1 MLTNLLFGVQHS
13 PQRKACIGLSL
24 LICLLGL
31 ILFPVRGWEYGLTFL
46 LIGLLSG
53 AVLTRVFA
61 AREERA
67 ATTEQLER
75 LSSGAVDDAV
85 AQAIV
90 DHARTDL
97 PPGRVTGEVDPD
109 ELRRLRE
116 P

>member
-13 PQRKACIGLSL
+13 PQRKASIALSL

-53 AVLTRVFA
+53 AVLTRAFA
-61 AREERA
+61 AREERV
-67 ATTEQLER
+67 ATSEQLER
-75 LSSGAVDDAV
+75 LSASAVDATV
-85 AQAIV
+85 VQAIV

-97 PPGRVTGEVDPD
+97 PPGRITGEVDPE

-116 P
+116 G